1 MKQGLQFLE
10 DTDLCTS
17 GRGGEGRKLFIDQLN
32 LFIDK
37 FSQGIVL
44 HYSPGNSIL
53 KFGSQ
58 DHHNFVSTDVHL
70 GNVNFLNSG
79 KEIA

>member
-17 GRGGEGRKLFIDQLN
+17 GRGGGN

-37 FSQGIVL
+37 FAQDIVL
-44 HYSPGNSIL
+44 HYSPDNYIL

-70 GNVNFLNSG
+70 GNVHFLNSG